1 MARMVFFYH
10 LRLFFAL
17 FFTKRVERT
26 AYLLYD

>member
-1 MARMVFFYH
+1 MARMVFLSFAP
-10 LRLFFAL
+10 FFAL

>member
-1 MARMVFFYH
+1 MARMVFFIICA
-10 LRLFFAL
+10 FFAL

>member
-1 MARMVFFYH
+1 MARMVFFIICAFF
-10 LRLFFAL
+10 LRL